1 LLLAI
6 VVLQAITGAHTPAC
20 LSAAYD
26 PVETVTP
33 PYCWNISRA
42 CWLVLHIPIVLRFS

>member
-1 LLLAI
+1 LAI
-6 VVLQAITGAHTPAC
+6 VFLQAITGAYTPAC

-33 PYCWNISRA
+33 PHFCPSNNHLLPGHCVKPSA
-42 CWLVLHIPIVLRFS
+42 GA

>member
-1 LLLAI
+1 LLAI
-6 VVLQAITGAHTPAC
+6 VFLQAITGAYTPAC

-33 PYCWNISRA
+33 P
-42 CWLVLHIPIVLRFS
+42 LVCLSNGNSLQRNMMEPSAGP